1 MIKCSIDDTSL
12 KQIKNM
18 TARVLR
24 AHLKEHGTA
33 SALKSNMKQLIQD
46 ISEQFELTNSMAVAQ
61 AISDAATRY
70 GVNEQIP
77 DYFNAENIN
86 NILIASDQDIQQVDP
101 LEASTDQ
108 LTDVPQIKS
117 KLEASR
123 DFMDKSFGLAKE
135 VEVQFQNITN
145 QNLFDC
151 LFINRGSINQKS
163 GIVQNTRELNDNI
176 RSYQTQLL
184 KNITIYLRSILR
196 NARNLKIEENI
207 KKAIAKPIMY
217 DENNK
222 YTGILETLQPL
233 IDMYIKDPLLGKTD
247 IIREI
252 YNASRDSNNPDNK
265 LSKQKLN
272 AFNSMILLRNFDTY
286 LSVMLG
292 KAIQIKDFNQKTGED
307 KYQISDKT
315 AKLAT
320 TWRVSEN
327 IFVEEEADAITK
339 LAINTSPLY
348 NWGSTVPKEG
358 YFLNFSNFQHII
370 AKIKDLT
377 YNTDTN
383 NIIFNKAFS
392 KNYKDLY
399 KELPEE
405 IRDKSLRTLI
415 NVIRRNPRKY
425 LHSIF
430 NILSNDNLKR
440 TILEY
445 IRTSPKMS

>member
-33 SALKSNMKQLIQD
+33 SALKSNMKQLIQN
-46 ISEQFELTNSMAVAQ
+46 ISEQFELTNSMTVAQ
-61 AISDAATRY
+61 TISDVATRY
-70 GVNEQIP
+70 RVNEQIP

-135 VEVQFQNITN
+135 AEVQFQNITN

-151 LFINRGSINQKS
+151 LFINRGSINQRS

-196 NARNLKIEENI
+196 NARNLKATIGEDV
-207 KKAIAKPIMY
+207 KKAIAKPVMY

-233 IDMYIKDPLLGKTD
+233 IDTYIKEPLLGKTD

-252 YNASRDSNNPDNK
+252 YNASRDSNNPDNN

-307 KYQISDKT
+307 K
-315 AKLAT
+315 
-320 TWRVSEN
+320 
-327 IFVEEEADAITK
+327 
-339 LAINTSPLY
+339 
-348 NWGSTVPKEG
+348 
-358 YFLNFSNFQHII
+358 
-370 AKIKDLT
+370 
-377 YNTDTN
+377 
-383 NIIFNKAFS
+383 
-392 KNYKDLY
+392 
-399 KELPEE
+399 
-405 IRDKSLRTLI
+405 
-415 NVIRRNPRKY
+415 
-425 LHSIF
+425 
-430 NILSNDNLKR
+430 
-440 TILEY
+440 
-445 IRTSPKMS
+445 